1 MPTFY
6 YFDWVSGRRGKK
18 SLEKRRRERS
28 DGTLGTFLPLFFYLN
43 PSSFLHP
50 SLRSQVLE
58 VWSIDYMDPASWPR
72 AVCTLCCPDN
82 PLTLT
87 IFVQH
92 RHFFSSI
99 IFSFLF
105 LRPVINTCASYNV
118 FSDNTY
124 LLPSLLSMREYIYI
138 YPFTFIATSES
149 INNVISKFYII
160 SNNLIT
166 MKIFRYAEKFIF
178 RRVKFSRVSWNQ
190 IFTIFSFSCFPLQT
204 R

>member
-1 MPTFY
+1 MELCERVLRTFY
-6 YFDWVSGRRGKK
+6 YFDVSGRRV
-18 SLEKRRRERS
+18 LEKRRGERS

-99 IFSFLF
+99 IFFFFFFDLSSIPAL
-105 LRPVINTCASYNV
+105 LATCSLI
-118 FSDNTY
+118 TLPLWY
-124 LLPSLLSMREYIYI
+124 LPPSLLSRVYIHSHL
-138 YPFTFIATSES
+138 YPLQKS
-149 INNVISKFYII
+149 INNSISKFYII
-160 SNNLIT
+160 LNNLIS
-166 MKIFRYAEKFIF
+166 MKILRYSEKFTF
-178 RRVKFSRVSWNQ
+178 
-190 IFTIFSFSCFPLQT
+190 LDE
-204 R
+204 

>member
-1 MPTFY
+1 MKIGRH
-6 YFDWVSGRRGKK
+6 VSLILPSRSVKLCELFHLRK
-18 SLEKRRRERS
+18 EKGRERG
-28 DGTLGTFLPLFFYLN
+28 DGTLGTFLPLLFYLN

-99 IFSFLF
+99 IFFFFFSFDLSSIPA
-105 LRPVINTCASYNV
+105 LLATCSLITRIY
-118 FSDNTY
+118 
-124 LLPSLLSMREYIYI
+124 PSLLSRVYIYI
-138 YPFTFIATSES
+138 S
-149 INNVISKFYII
+149 IHHFYKII
-160 SNNLIT
+160 FQ
-166 MKIFRYAEKFIF
+166 KY
-178 RRVKFSRVSWNQ
+178 
-190 IFTIFSFSCFPLQT
+190 
-204 R
+204 

>member
-1 MPTFY
+1 MWDWRKWERRRLVNFY
-6 YFDWVSGRRGKK
+6 FIAFSGIMRTSIANFLLFRRFW
-18 SLEKRRRERS
+18 EKRKEE
-28 DGTLGTFLPLFFYLN
+28 FLRKGGGKGAMALLELSCLFFFYLN

-99 IFSFLF
+99 IFFFFSSTCHQYLRFLQ
-105 LRPVINTCASYNV
+105 
-118 FSDNTY
+118 
-124 LLPSLLSMREYIYI
+124 
-138 YPFTFIATSES
+138 
-149 INNVISKFYII
+149 
-160 SNNLIT
+160 
-166 MKIFRYAEKFIF
+166 
-178 RRVKFSRVSWNQ
+178 RVLW
-190 IFTIFSFSCFPLQT
+190 
-204 R
+204 